1 MRNNLKIIAT
11 VVGMMTLHANLFAQ
25 ATEWETE
32 KTDDDRITV
41 KNRVSKRIDINGDEQ
56 QLVEYIA
63 TTTTGVTMKKL
74 VAVMRDVVKH
84 KDFMGQHTSA
94 KVKTLSEN
102 ECVVYY
108 FYKGV
113 WPYPS
118 SDIVAK
124 MVFSEDV
131 AENTVTFTF
140 TAAPSLVDDKGVRRL
155 DYYNLIYLFKAL
167 DNGDTVIAI
176 TSKFTPAVQLPA
188 FMIGM
193 WFPDG
198 PADYLLDIIKLAGAG

>member
-1 MRNNLKIIAT
+1 MRSKLKTIAT
-11 VVGMMTLHANLFAQ
+11 LVGIMTLHANLFAQ

-32 KTDDDRITV
+32 KADDDKIIV
-41 KNRVSKRIDINGDEQ
+41 KNRVSKRIDANGDEQ
-56 QLVEYIA
+56 QLVEYVA
-63 TTTTGVTMKKL
+63 TTTTDVAMKKL
-74 VAVMRDVVKH
+74 VAVMKDIVKH
-84 KDFMGQHTSA
+84 KEFMGQHAST
-94 KVKTLSEN
+94 KIKTLSES

-124 MVFSEDV
+124 MFFNEDV
-131 AENTVTFTF
+131 AENTATFTL
-140 TAAPSLVDDKGVRRL
+140 TAAPSLVEDKGVRRL
-155 DYYNLIYLFKAL
+155 DYYNLIYLFKTL
-167 DNGDTVIAI
+167 NNRTTEITI

-198 PADYLLDIIKLAGAG
+198 PADYLLGIIKLANAE